1 MIFIVGKTLPGQQND
16 RLNKTAVTTKYK
28 MNSYRKG
35 DYVEYMTL
43 QPEVHVE
50 EMFGYGQVP
59 PEEINEERHIGRI
72 KSVIGDGEAYLIISL
87 QPLEGFYCVEN
98 RDKIIRHL
106 PDNEVTEEMINYQ
119 DSSQYMAPNVYL
131 NEDPV
136 NGSIPEE
143 CMVIARKA
151 MASLFPEEEIVN
163 MNFRK
168 SFFRKEDIICNLENL
183 MSSYV
188 KTSSESYDKL
198 QDMKNEFI
206 KEIKQKRFKEYYQV
220 DVVIKLTEDDDP
232 MLTAWLEEQGY
243 HSIPGEFGTRTYLV
257 AIDTNYKEVSIMRD
271 IVERTR
277 FFRSLGPEFDQVK
290 NMEGRFREAVFE
302 R

>member
-1 MIFIVGKTLPGQQND
+1 
-16 RLNKTAVTTKYK
+16 
-28 MNSYRKG
+28 MNSYHKG
-35 DYVEYMTL
+35 DYVEYMTR

-87 QPLEGFYCVEN
+87 HPLEGFLCVEN
-98 RDKIIRHL
+98 SDKILRRL
-106 PDNEVTEEMINYQ
+106 SDSEVTEEMINYQ
-119 DSSQYMAPNVYL
+119 DSAEYMAPNVYL
-131 NEDPV
+131 NEESM

-143 CMVIARKA
+143 CKKIARKA
-151 MASLFPEEEIVN
+151 MASLFPEEDIVN
-163 MNFRK
+163 VEFSN
-168 SFFRKEDIICNLENL
+168 SFFRKDDIISTLEKL
-183 MSSYV
+183 MSSYAV
-188 KTSSESYDKL
+188 NSKSYDKL
-198 QDMKNEFI
+198 PDMKNDII
-206 KEIKQKRFKEYYQV
+206 KEIRKKRFKEYYQV
-220 DVVIKLTEDDDP
+220 DVGIKLTEDDDP
-232 MLTAWLEEQGY
+232 MLTAWLEEQGL
-243 HSIPGEFGTRTYLV
+243 HSIPGEYGIRTYLV
-257 AIDTNYKEVSIMRD
+257 AIDTNFKEVSIMRD

>member
-1 MIFIVGKTLPGQQND
+1 
-16 RLNKTAVTTKYK
+16 
-28 MNSYRKG
+28 MNSYSKG
-35 DYVEYMTL
+35 DYVEYMTR

-59 PEEINEERHIGRI
+59 PEDIEEERHIGRI

-98 RDKIIRHL
+98 SDKIIRRL
-106 PDNEVTEEMINYQ
+106 PDSEVTEEMINYQ
-119 DSSQYMAPNVYL
+119 DSAEYMAPNVYL
-131 NEDPV
+131 NEDPM

-143 CMVIARKA
+143 CKEIARKA
-151 MASLFPEEEIVN
+151 MASLFPEEDIVN
-163 MNFRK
+163 VEFSN
-168 SFFRKEDIICNLENL
+168 SFFRKDDIISNLEKL

-188 KTSSESYDKL
+188 KVNSKSYDKL
-198 QDMKNEFI
+198 QDMKNEI
-206 KEIKQKRFKEYYQV
+206 INEIRLKRFKEYFQV
-220 DVVIKLTEDDDP
+220 DVEIKLTEDDDP
-232 MLTAWLEEQGY
+232 MLTAWLEEQGL
-243 HSIPGEFGTRTYLV
+243 HSIPGEFGIRTYLV
-257 AIDTNYKEVSIMRD
+257 AIDTNFKEVSIMRD

-290 NMEGRFREAVFE
+290 NMEDRFREAVFE